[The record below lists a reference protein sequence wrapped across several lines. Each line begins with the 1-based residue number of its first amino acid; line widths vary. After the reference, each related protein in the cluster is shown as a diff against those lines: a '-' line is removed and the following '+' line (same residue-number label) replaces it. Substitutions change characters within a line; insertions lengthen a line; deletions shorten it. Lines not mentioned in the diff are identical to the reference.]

1 MELRKIMNTKHGFER
16 ALTFI
21 NTQMRPAGKGSVTP
35 KDGVLCRAVTI
46 SRQTGSGAHSV
57 AEKLAALL
65 QARTPKDACPW
76 TVFDRN
82 LVAKVLQEHN
92 LPERVAQFMP
102 EDRISAISDTMEE
115 LFGLH
120 PPSWLL
126 VRQITETVLHLAE
139 LGKVILIGRGAA
151 VSTSKLDY
159 VFHVRLVSS
168 LEKRVQRIQDLNH
181 LSKPAALKLIQREDS
196 GRGRYLKKYFKADVD
211 NPLLYHL
218 MINTD
223 VISHET
229 AAQIIADT
237 MLKSP

>member
-1 MELRKIMNTKHGFER
+1 M
-16 ALTFI
+16 
-21 NTQMRPAGKGSVTP
+21 
-35 KDGVLCRAVTI
+35 
-46 SRQTGSGAHSV
+46 
-57 AEKLAALL
+57 
-65 QARTPKDACPW
+65 
-76 TVFDRN
+76 
-82 LVAKVLQEHN
+82 
-92 LPERVAQFMP
+92 
-102 EDRISAISDTMEE
+102 
-115 LFGLH
+115 
-120 PPSWLL
+120 
-126 VRQITETVLHLAE
+126 
-139 LGKVILIGRGAA
+139 ILIGRGAA
-151 VSTSKLDY
+151 VITSKLDY